1 MSGVNYYST
10 FIGVAED
17 CGAGV
22 GIEPPAK
29 AKPTAARLQFEMLME
44 SPYGFTS
51 EDVIFAASGAGQ
63 AVAGLPI
70 KERQDA
76 QAAFFAR
83 NQACL
88 RASPLPKQYGWGVH
102 SDSEGRVAI
111 VSVGSAEY
119 QRFANDPNTTQLKA
133 LRSKRA

>member
-1 MSGVNYYST
+1 MSGVNYYSS

-22 GIEPPAK
+22 GIEPPIK
-29 AKPTAARLQFEMLME
+29 AKPTAARLQFEIVME
-44 SPYGFTS
+44 SPYEFTS

-63 AVAGLPI
+63 AVADLPI
-70 KERQDA
+70 KERREA
-76 QAAFFAR
+76 QAAFFSK

-102 SDSEGRVAI
+102 SDAQGRVAI

-119 QRFANDPNTTQLKA
+119 QRFANDPDTKQFKA